1 MLISDQLKGII
12 EDAIATGIKNNELGS
27 LTELSA
33 AVVIEK
39 PKMAEHG
46 DLACGIALKLA
57 SAAKIAPLKI
67 AEVIAA
73 RIRQNDQI
81 HPDAIRNLSVAHPG
95 FLNFQI
101 GAYWLCCSL
110 REIHQ
115 RGTEFGRTT
124 IGAGQYVLIE
134 YVSANPTGELHIGHG
149 RNAVFGS
156 GLANLFRFAGCR
168 VEEEFYLN
176 DTGEQIAALGACVWA
191 SYQKKLGKS
200 DVQYPEQGYPEDS
213 LSDYIDEI
221 IKKDG
226 DRYMALSDD
235 EGKLKL
241 GTLTKDIVR
250 QQHEDV
256 LCQLGIKFDRWFS
269 EKELHDQGKVDAVLE
284 EFAKHGY
291 AYEKDGAF
299 WLKAEEL
306 GDQRD
311 RVLKKSAGSTT
322 YLANDSA
329 YHLDKYKR
337 GYDLMINIWGADH
350 HGQVPGLKAA
360 VQALGQDPNKL
371 ELVLTQIVNL
381 SRDGQIVRMSKRRGT
396 VVTLSEVLEE
406 VGRDA
411 TRYYLAESNPQNPIN
426 FDLELAKKTSKENPA
441 FYIQYAHARCSAIL
455 RRALEPQVNVETG
468 KEEPPVLTHEQ
479 LDSYFAD
486 YKASP
491 ETFRDAFSNKP
502 EEFVHQKA
510 LVLTLQ
516 RFPAEVNEAF
526 STRQPGRIARFA
538 FDVANDLQKFYECSR
553 VITPNVSS
561 TKAALGLIIATRQV
575 LANALSIIGVSAPER
590 M

>member
-1 MLISDQLKGII
+1 MLISDQLKVII
-12 EDAIATGIKNNELGS
+12 EDAIRSGIKNHELGN

-33 AVVIEK
+33 PVVIEK
-39 PKMAEHG
+39 PKMVGHG
-46 DLACGIALKLA
+46 DLACGIALKLK
-57 SAAKIAPLKI
+57 SAAQIAPIKI
-67 AEVIAA
+67 AEVIAN
-73 RIRQNDQI
+73 RIRQDDQI
-81 HPDAIRNLSVAHPG
+81 HPDSIRQLNVAPPG

-110 REIHQ
+110 LEIHQ
-115 RGTEFGRTT
+115 KGNDFGRTG
-124 IGAGQYVLIE
+124 IGDGQYVLIE

-149 RNAVFGS
+149 RNAVLGS
-156 GLANLFRFAGCR
+156 GLANLFRFAGCK

-176 DTGEQIAALGACVWA
+176 DAGEQIVALGACAWA

-213 LSDYIDEI
+213 ISEYIDSI
-221 IKKDG
+221 IEKDG
-226 DRYMALSDD
+226 DKYLSLSDE
-235 EGKLKL
+235 EGKVKL
-241 GTLTKDIVR
+241 GTLTKDMVR

-256 LCQLGIKFDRWFS
+256 LRQLGITFDRWFS
-269 EKELHDQGKVDAVLE
+269 EKELHEQGKVDAVLA
-284 EFAKHGY
+284 EFAKHGF

-311 RVLKKSAGSTT
+311 RVLKKSVGSTT

-329 YHLDKYKR
+329 YHLDKFKR

-360 VQALGQDPNKL
+360 VQALGKDRDKL
-371 ELVLTQIVNL
+371 EVVLTQIVNL
-381 SRDGQIVRMSKRRGT
+381 SRDGQIVRMSKRKGT
-396 VVTLSEVLEE
+396 VVTLAEVLEE

-441 FYIQYAHARCSAIL
+441 FYIQYAHARCCAIL

-468 KEEPPVLTHEQ
+468 KEEPPVLTQKQ
-479 LDSYFAD
+479 LDNYTAE
-486 YKASP
+486 YKANP
-491 ETFRDAFSNKP
+491 EVFKDAFSDKP

-526 STRQPGRIARFA
+526 LTRQPGRIARFA
-538 FDVANDLQKFYECSR
+538 FDVANDLQKFYENSR
-553 VITPNVSS
+553 VITPNVTS